1 VFTVTS
7 RLGSRVP
14 GTAKN
19 RREQPTVSPSVR
31 GLDGHLDLSG
41 RVPYTLLMASSS
53 TKTRRIE
60 IRITEEE
67 RDLEQAAAA
76 ASGETL
82 SEFVRRAARH
92 EAERTLA
99 ERTRYMLDDEA
110 AQRFLT
116 ALEQPSFASERGLRR
131 LIEKPSIL
139 PEA

>member
-1 VFTVTS
+1 MDTRALQLLARKQLS
-7 RLGSRVP
+7 DLRSQRDI
-14 GTAKN
+14 
-19 RREQPTVSPSVR
+19 RR
-31 GLDGHLDLSG
+31 DGHLDLSG
-41 RVPYTLLMASSS
+41 RMPYTLLMASSP

-99 ERTRYMLDDEA
+99 ERTRYLLDDEA

-116 ALEQPSFASERGLRR
+116 ALEQPSPASERGLRR
-131 LIEKPSIL
+131 LTEKPSVL

>member
-1 VFTVTS
+1 M
-7 RLGSRVP
+7 
-14 GTAKN
+14 
-19 RREQPTVSPSVR
+19 
-31 GLDGHLDLSG
+31 
-41 RVPYTLLMASSS
+41 PYTTLVAPTQ

-76 ASGETL
+76 VSGETL

-99 ERTRYMLDDEA
+99 ERTRYILDDEA

-116 ALEQPSFASERGLRR
+116 ALEQPSPASERGLRR
-131 LIEKPSIL
+131 LIEKPSVL

>member
-1 VFTVTS
+1 M
-7 RLGSRVP
+7 
-14 GTAKN
+14 
-19 RREQPTVSPSVR
+19 
-31 GLDGHLDLSG
+31 
-41 RVPYTLLMASSS
+41 PYTLLMASSP

-99 ERTRYMLDDEA
+99 ERTRYILDDEA

-116 ALEQPSFASERGLRR
+116 ALEEKPSPASERGLRR

>member
-1 VFTVTS
+1 M
-7 RLGSRVP
+7 
-14 GTAKN
+14 
-19 RREQPTVSPSVR
+19 
-31 GLDGHLDLSG
+31 
-41 RVPYTLLMASSS
+41 PYTLYLASGAT

-76 ASGETL
+76 VSGETL

-92 EAERTLA
+92 EAERT
-99 ERTRYMLDDEA
+99 RYVLDDEA

-116 ALEQPSFASERGLRR
+116 ALEQLSPASERGLRR
-131 LIEKPSIL
+131 LTEKPSAL

>member
-1 VFTVTS
+1 M
-7 RLGSRVP
+7 
-14 GTAKN
+14 
-19 RREQPTVSPSVR
+19 
-31 GLDGHLDLSG
+31 
-41 RVPYTLLMASSS
+41 PYTLLMASSP

-92 EAERTLA
+92 EAERTL
-99 ERTRYMLDDEA
+99 DDEA

-116 ALEQPSFASERGLRR
+116 ALEQPSPASERGLRR